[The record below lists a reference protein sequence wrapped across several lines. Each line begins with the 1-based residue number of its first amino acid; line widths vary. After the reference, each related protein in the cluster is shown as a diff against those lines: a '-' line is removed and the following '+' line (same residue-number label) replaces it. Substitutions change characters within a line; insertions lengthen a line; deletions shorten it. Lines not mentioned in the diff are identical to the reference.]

1 MLNCSIFVIALLYCS
16 SAGSFTISFILS
28 TFPKK
33 MNTERAHELIE
44 LIGKDLIK
52 QVYELTKG
60 EPVSFAMLVKVIRND
75 ELEKVC
81 IPGIC
86 FKEVAISYKVS
97 AMTIYRYYHANV
109 NNLIQIKKLLHIIVF
124 LCIRYFIN

>member
-1 MLNCSIFVIALLYCS
+1 
-16 SAGSFTISFILS
+16 
-28 TFPKK
+28 

-44 LIGKDLIK
+44 LIGKDKIK
-52 QVYELTKG
+52 QVYEITKG
-60 EPVSFAMLVKVIRND
+60 EPISFAMLVKVIRND

-86 FKEVAISYKVS
+86 FKEVALLYKVS

-109 NNLIQIKKLLHIIVF
+109 NNLTQIKKLLHMIAF
-124 LCIRYFIN
+124 FCIRYLII